1 MLYSALPIITIP
13 PASYKQA
20 LAPHTSDLISLFS
33 WLQLGSYLKLYFF
46 FPVWIAL
53 CSKLWRVHG
62 MLIEVPY
69 SGAIEKGQKYMKS

>member
-33 WLQLGSYLKLYFF
+33 WLQLRSYLKLYFF
-46 FPVWIAL
+46 FL
-53 CSKLWRVHG
+53 CGSRYARSYG
-62 MLIEVPY
+62 GFTEC
-69 SGAIEKGQKYMKS
+69 